1 MSQSQHREGLP
12 LGTQGGL
19 VADHT
24 FPSDGEYVIKVKLLE
39 TTLGQIRGLEY
50 VNQVEV
56 SLDGERI
63 HLAEVG
69 GPEDFVGSADNATDV
84 LNNDRRAAHRPR
96 AGHGRSRTPSR
107 AAFCGRSAVQ
117 GG

>member
-12 LGTQGGL
+12 LGTHGGL

-24 FPSDGEYVIKVKLLE
+24 FPSDGEYVIKVKLQE

-50 VNQVEV
+50 VNRVEV
-56 SLDGERI
+56 LLDGERI

-69 GPEDFVGSADNATDV
+69 GAEDFVGSADNATDV
-84 LNNDRRAAHRPR
+84 LNNIGARLTVRVPVT
-96 AGHGRSRTPSR
+96 AGPHAVA
-107 AAFCGRSAVQ
+107 AAFLGRSAAQ